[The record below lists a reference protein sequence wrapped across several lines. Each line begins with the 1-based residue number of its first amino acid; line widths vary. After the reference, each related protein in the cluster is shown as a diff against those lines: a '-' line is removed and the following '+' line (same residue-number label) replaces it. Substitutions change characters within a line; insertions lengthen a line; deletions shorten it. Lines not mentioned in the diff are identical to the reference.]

1 MASHTSLEGLS
12 SPIDIPTTPQ
22 PHEDLQTSNDMKRLT
37 SPSNSI
43 VPDAKSISV
52 TPPPSSQMPRQVEA
66 ATPDASIL
74 SSPPLTVVNGA
85 KKDVAVVPG
94 LPTSDQIQNAS
105 TEELR
110 DILDGVLA
118 ANTKLELAARE
129 ARMSAAH
136 FKLQHNL
143 LIIDSEEAIKRL
155 EVEHDMTRREV
166 QALQNTGRDNESYSY
181 IAKLKTY
188 CKELEE
194 EGNITRRRLHKAKQ
208 LIEDKDFKLIEAR
221 EENERLRDRIRQNRE
236 HINMLRSPGG
246 PLHLG
251 SPKTSPI
258 TPQHYRTT
266 PKHTPGSLRRREP
279 PGSARPFEALLLAD
293 AVLSQE
299 HNSAPSTPIIS
310 RHPGPRTP
318 NRHTR
323 NVQSVSSLQAITGSA
338 RRVGHSG
345 LLPSAQFSPEAE
357 ARSVGSHSWNP
368 VRDSRERR
376 RKSRDSTISAEDNE
390 PIQAGGRSFREESEE
405 VYESQASQS
414 ATEML
419 RVDPRE
425 SFEVAASRTTTPN
438 PGDKPYQQ
446 SKIYGGVTKS
456 VAEKRKRSDDDMH
469 ATAKKL
475 RAAAGAAIGLGIG
488 MGSGH

>member
-1 MASHTSLEGLS
+1 MEVAVISGL
-12 SPIDIPTTPQ
+12 
-22 PHEDLQTSNDMKRLT
+22 
-37 SPSNSI
+37 
-43 VPDAKSISV
+43 
-52 TPPPSSQMPRQVEA
+52 PSS
-66 ATPDASIL
+66 S
-74 SSPPLTVVNGA
+74 
-85 KKDVAVVPG
+85 
-94 LPTSDQIQNAS
+94 QIQDADI
-105 TEELR
+105 EELR
-110 DILDGVLA
+110 DILQGVLA
-118 ANTKLELAARE
+118 ENTKLDIAARE

-221 EENERLRDRIRQNRE
+221 EENDRLRDRIRQNRE

-293 AVLSQE
+293 AVLNQE
-299 HNSAPSTPIIS
+299 NNSAPSTPIIS
-310 RHPGPRTP
+310 RHPCPRTP
-318 NRHTR
+318 NRHNR
-323 NVQSVSSLQAITGSA
+323 NVQSLSSLQAITGSA
-338 RRVGHSG
+338 RRAGHSG

-357 ARSVGSHSWNP
+357 ARSVGSHTWNAIHN
-368 VRDSRERR
+368 SRERR

-390 PIQAGGRSFREESEE
+390 QMQAGGRSFRDESEE

-425 SFEVAASRTTTPN
+425 SFEVAASRTSTPN

-456 VAEKRKRSDDDMH
+456 VAEKRKRADDDVVQ